1 MQSTDPIDA
10 REMEITKIAESKQD
24 AAALRKHLKDIIEG
38 PSFKGSHRS
47 GQFLAYVVEHAMAGH
62 FDQLKER
69 LIGVEL
75 FGRST
80 SYDTGEDAI
89 VRVTASDVRKRLHS
103 HYGRDATF
111 SEFRLNLRSGSYIP
125 EITRNDHDELS
136 LPNPINISH
145 ESPTIPPNPVTAFRN
160 SVSTVP
166 GPVDDPHAAAQ
177 LGPSERTSPRQY
189 RWLLSGSLLV
199 AITLGLWNVVENRS
213 SHTEAAQIPIAP
225 WSTLFNSSHPTH
237 LITSDPNIV
246 VVQEITGGQLSV
258 SDYANHKYIPEPNKL
273 KPEEIRFCHTL
284 LWGDN
289 SAAAVDTPIAA
300 GVAALA
306 QANSKKV
313 DVRAARSIQF
323 SDLKTDENFI
333 FLGSPRSDP
342 WFSLFSDELDF
353 KFVFDKATAQEVIF
367 NARPKPHEFQ
377 TYVPTAQ
384 GWATGQSFAIIA
396 FVQNPDQNGHV
407 LLLAGANGEGTQAA
421 GKLVTD
427 LPRFSTMLGRC
438 GIVSS
443 GQPQHFEML
452 LHLNTM
458 AATPS
463 NVDMVACH
471 TLSGSSAQKQ

>member
-1 MQSTDPIDA
+1 MQSSDQINA
-10 REMEITKIAESKQD
+10 REVEITKIAESKQD
-24 AAALRKHLKDIIEG
+24 IAVLRKHLKDIIEG

-47 GQFLAYVVEHAMAGH
+47 GQFLTYVVEQAMAGH

-75 FGRST
+75 FGRSP

-103 HYGRDATF
+103 HYGRDATS
-111 SEFRLNLRSGSYIP
+111 SEFRLNLPSGSYIP
-125 EITRNDHDELS
+125 EITRNGHGEPGLR
-136 LPNPINISH
+136 NPINVSH
-145 ESPTIPPNPVTAFRN
+145 ESPTILPDQVAAFKD
-160 SVSTVP
+160 SVSTAP
-166 GPVDDPHAAAQ
+166 GPVDDSHTVAQ
-177 LGPSERTSPRQY
+177 PGPSERPHQY

-199 AITLGLWNVVENRS
+199 AIAFALWNVVASRS
-213 SHTEAAQIPIAP
+213 RHIDAAQIPIDP
-225 WSTLFNSSHPTH
+225 WSVLFNSSHSTH

-300 GVAALA
+300 RVGALA
-306 QANSKKV
+306 QANSKMV
-313 DVRAARSIQF
+313 DVRAARSIQI
-323 SDLKTDENFI
+323 SDLKTDDNFI

-342 WFSLFSDELDF
+342 WFSLFNDELDF
-353 KFVFDKATAQEVIF
+353 RFVFDKATGQEVIS
-367 NARPKPHEFQ
+367 NVRAQPQELK

-396 FVQNPDQNGHV
+396 FVQNLDQNGHV

-427 LPRFSTMLGRC
+427 LPRFSTMLSRC
-438 GIVSS
+438 GIVSA
-443 GQPQHFEML
+443 GQLQHFEML

-471 TLSGSSAQKQ
+471 ILSGSSAQKQ

>member
-1 MQSTDPIDA
+1 MNA
-10 REMEITKIAESKQD
+10 REVEITKIAESKQD
-24 AAALRKHLKDIIEG
+24 IAILRKHLKDIIEG

-47 GQFLAYVVEHAMAGH
+47 GQFLAHVVEQAMAGH

-75 FGRST
+75 FGRSP

-103 HYGRDATF
+103 HYGREATS
-111 SEFRLNLRSGSYIP
+111 SEFRLNLPSGSYIP
-125 EITRNDHDELS
+125 EITRNDHGELG
-136 LPNPINISH
+136 PRNPTNVSP
-145 ESPTIPPNPVTAFRN
+145 ESPSIPPDPVPAFRD

-166 GPVDDPHAAAQ
+166 GPVDDPHTGAQ
-177 LGPSERTSPRQY
+177 LGPSERTRPRKY

-199 AITLGLWNVVENRS
+199 AITLGLWNVVANRS
-213 SHTEAAQIPIAP
+213 SPTEAARIPIAP
-225 WSTLFNSSHPTH
+225 WSALFSSSHPTH

-300 GVAALA
+300 RVGALA
-306 QANSKKV
+306 QVNSKMV
-313 DVRAARSIQF
+313 DVRAASSIQI
-323 SDLKTDENFI
+323 SDLKTDDNFI

-342 WFSLFSDELDF
+342 WFALFSDELDF
-353 KFVFDKATAQEVIF
+353 RFVFDKATGQEVIS
-367 NARPKPHEFQ
+367 NAHAQPHELQ

-384 GWATGQSFAIIA
+384 GGATGQSFAIIA
-396 FVQNPDQNGHV
+396 CVQNMDQNGHV
-407 LLLAGANGEGTQAA
+407 LLLAGANREGTQAA

-427 LPRFSTMLGRC
+427 LPRFSTMLSRC

-443 GQPQHFEML
+443 GQLQHFEML
-452 LHLNTM
+452 LQLNTM

-471 TLSGSSAQKQ
+471 ILSSSSAQKQ